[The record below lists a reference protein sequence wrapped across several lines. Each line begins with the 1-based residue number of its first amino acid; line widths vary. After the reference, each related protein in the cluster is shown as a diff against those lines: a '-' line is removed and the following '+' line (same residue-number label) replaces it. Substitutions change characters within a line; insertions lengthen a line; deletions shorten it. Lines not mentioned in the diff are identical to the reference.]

1 MKKVI
6 KNLASD
12 IYPQVIQWRRTIH
25 ANPELSFEEYQTSK
39 YISKILKELKIKHTK
54 GWAKTGIVA
63 TIKGKNP
70 KKKLIALRADI
81 DALPIAEK
89 NKVSYKSKN
98 EGVMHACGHDVHTS
112 NMLGAAAILNQCK
125 DLFEGSI
132 RIIFQPGEEKLPGGA
147 SLLIKEGV
155 LKNPKPDAIIALHVH
170 PPLQAGKV
178 GFRPGTYMASSDEL
192 YVTVKGKGGHA
203 AVPQGNI
210 DPILITSHIITA
222 LQQMVSRRADPDMPT
237 VLSFGKINSTG
248 GATNVIP
255 NEVKLEGTFRTF
267 DELWRKQAHKLMVKL
282 AENMAKSMGGACE
295 FRIEHGYPF
304 LKNDDQLTGRMHAYA
319 KEYLGKSK
327 VVDLPRRMTSEDFAF
342 YSQQIPACFFRL
354 GTSNSKK
361 NITSNVHTD
370 TFNIDESALKL
381 SIGLTA
387 WLAIQELNQQV

>member
-1 MKKVI
+1 MNMKKEI
-6 KNLASD
+6 KQLATD
-12 IYPQVIQWRRTIH
+12 LYPQVIEWRRTIH
-25 ANPELSFEEYQTSK
+25 ANPELSFEEYETSK
-39 YISKILKELKIKHTK
+39 YISAVLKKLNIKHTK

-63 TIKGKNP
+63 IIKGKNP
-70 KKKLIALRADI
+70 KKKTVALRADI
-81 DALPIAEK
+81 DALPIVEK
-89 NKVSYKSKN
+89 NKVAYKSKN

-125 DLFEGSI
+125 DSFEGTVK
-132 RIIFQPGEEKLPGGA
+132 IIFQPGEEKLPGGA

-155 LKNPKPDAIIALHVH
+155 LKDPKPNSIIALHVH

-178 GFRPGTYMASSDEL
+178 GFRPGMYMASSDEL

-222 LQQMVSRRADPDMPT
+222 LQQMVSRRANPNIPT

-267 DELWRKQAHKLMVKL
+267 DESWRKQAHKLMTKL
-282 AENMAKSMGGACE
+282 ADNMAKSMGGACD
-295 FRIEHGYPF
+295 FRIANGYPF
-304 LKNDDQLTGRMHAYA
+304 LKNDNNLTSRMHSFAQD
-319 KEYLGKSK
+319 YLGKSK

-342 YSQQIPACFFRL
+342 YSQKIPACFFRL
-354 GTSNSKK
+354 GTSNTKK
-361 NITSNVHTD
+361 KITSNVHTD

-387 WLAIQELNQQV
+387 WLAIQELAI